1 MLELRMKST
10 YDRVAASPQMKTDL
24 SEYIGRERMR
34 MTDYEIIMI
43 FLSILT
49 LLITFGGLLIA
60 LITFLDKRNK

>member
-1 MLELRMKST
+1 
-10 YDRVAASPQMKTDL
+10 
-24 SEYIGRERMR
+24 

-43 FLSILT
+43 FFGTLT

>member
-1 MLELRMKST
+1 MKMS
-10 YDRVAASPQMKTDL
+10 D
-24 SEYIGRERMR
+24 YIGREEMP

-43 FLSILT
+43 FFGILT

>member
-1 MLELRMKST
+1 
-10 YDRVAASPQMKTDL
+10 
-24 SEYIGRERMR
+24 

-43 FLSILT
+43 FIGVLT